1 MLKVLWERRFYLA
14 LLLSGAASLAIWV
27 TCVTTG
33 GEANPVIKELSK

>member
-1 MLKVLWERRFYLA
+1 MRKAEWFYYFFLA
-14 LLLSGAASLAIWV
+14 LSGAASLAIWV